1 MTRPTLRRSAL
12 ALALAA
18 ATAATSAGLA
28 AAQSG
33 YGPAGGGSSQ
43 EAPAPTKKK
52 AKQTGGRRRVTVNVF
67 APSEGDRVSPT
78 GWFVDLAADYNTGL
92 SRTGF
97 SAPQLTG
104 PAGHANVAPA
114 PGAFGPGHDEHFPGL
129 IVIMS
134 TAKAG
139 PGQNLAGL
147 FNLTGLTNRS
157 KGKAQLWSTWLVGA
171 PNFGQNVASTV
182 WVAIAADKNGNGV
195 YDDAPDQVPDADGDG
210 DVDAKDLKAFGVAS
224 NVETRHI
231 FIGG

>member
-1 MTRPTLRRSAL
+1 MTLRRSAL
-12 ALALAA
+12 VLTLAA
-18 ATAATSAGLA
+18 STAATSAGVA

-33 YGPAGGGSSQ
+33 YGPAAAAPTPSPA
-43 EAPAPTKKK
+43 APAPQKKSKK
-52 AKQTGGRRRVTVNVF
+52 AQRGRRVTVNVF
-67 APSEGDRVSPT
+67 APSEGDHVSPT

-97 SAPQLTG
+97 TAPQLTG
-104 PAGHANVAPA
+104 PGGHANLAPA

-129 IVIMS
+129 IVILS

-182 WVAIAADKNGNGV
+182 LVAIAADKNNNGV
-195 YDDAPDQVPDADGDG
+195 YDDAPDVVPDADGDG

-224 NVETRHI
+224 NIETRHI